1 MADLSPDVQEA
12 LNGIG
17 DALAASVS
25 PLAGKVEQ
33 ARSIAADLEAELHVC
48 REHLRA
54 MLPLV
59 STTWSQDTAA
69 WNAATAYLEGDPDA
83 TQAPVDPA

>member
-1 MADLSPDVQEA
+1 MDLSPDVQEC

-48 REHLRA
+48 REHLRR
-54 MLPLV
+54 LVPLV
-59 STTWSQDTAA
+59 STTWSADTRAVDEA
-69 WNAATAYLEGDPDA
+69 VAYLEGPDD
-83 TQAPVDPA
+83 AP